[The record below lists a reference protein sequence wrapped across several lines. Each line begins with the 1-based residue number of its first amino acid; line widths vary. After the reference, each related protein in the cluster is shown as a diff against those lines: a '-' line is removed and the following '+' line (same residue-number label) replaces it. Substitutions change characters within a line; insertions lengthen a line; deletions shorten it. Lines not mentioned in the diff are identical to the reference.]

1 MLSSLK
7 PIEMLPARERVAAAL
22 RKAIMSQE
30 FKKGEELSIEKVAS
44 SLGISATPVREAYQI
59 LASEGLIKLRPNKG
73 AIVIGMNEKWVRDH
87 FGVRAVLEAEAARL
101 TALHAFDISPIEQI
115 VVKSGNLIESGDYS
129 SYADLNQAFHLA
141 IWNLCGNEKLKSMV
155 SNLWNGL
162 SLGARVTVEDYA
174 RLSITEHIEIFHRI
188 EEKDGDGAYNL
199 MYKHIYRSMESM
211 LTHLNENK

>member
-1 MLSSLK
+1 MLSNLR
-7 PIEMLPARERVAAAL
+7 PIEMLPARERVASAL

-30 FKKGEELSIEKVAS
+30 FRKGDELSIDKVAS
-44 SLGISATPVREAYQI
+44 MLGISATPVREAYQM
-59 LASEGLIKLRPNKG
+59 LSQEGLIKLRPNKG

-101 TALHAFDISPIEQI
+101 CALNADDISSIELI
-115 VVKSGNLIESGDYS
+115 VTKSGNLIENGDYS

-141 IWNLCGNEKLKSMV
+141 IWNLCGNDKLRTMV

-174 RLSITEHIEIFHRI
+174 RISITEHIEIFHRI
-188 EEKDGDGAYNL
+188 ESKDGEGAYKL
-199 MYKHIYRSMESM
+199 MYRHIDRSMESM
-211 LTHLNENK
+211 LTHLSENS

>member
-1 MLSSLK
+1 
-7 PIEMLPARERVAAAL
+7 MLPARERVASAL
-22 RKAIMSQE
+22 RKAIMSQY
-30 FKKGEELSIEKVAS
+30 FKKGEELSIDKVAAM
-44 SLGISATPVREAYQI
+44 LGVSATPVREAYQI
-59 LASEGLIKLRPNKG
+59 LSSEGLIKLRPNKG

-101 TALHAFDISPIEQI
+101 TAIRATDISSLEQI
-115 VVKSGNLIESGDYS
+115 VTKSGNLIEDGDYS

-174 RLSITEHIEIFHRI
+174 RISITEHIEIFHRI
-188 EEKDGDGAYNL
+188 EEKDGDGAYRL
-199 MYKHIYRSMESM
+199 MYKHIIRSMESM
-211 LTHLNENK
+211 LTHLSEEESGN